1 MNNAELTAMAT
12 AVDVLLDDRHR
23 PPLGQVSPTA
33 ATVRD
38 AEEAYPFI
46 PTWRDAALALAG
58 LVVFW
63 VFYVCIWVIFGGA
76 A

>member
-1 MNNAELTAMAT
+1 MNNAEITAMAT
-12 AVDVLLDDRHR
+12 AVDVLHEDRHR

-33 ATVRD
+33 AAVRD
-38 AEEAYPFI
+38 AEEVDPFI
-46 PTWRDAALALAG
+46 PTWRGAALTLAG

-63 VFYVCIWVIFGGA
+63 VFYVCIWAIFGGA

>member
-1 MNNAELTAMAT
+1 MAT
-12 AVDVLLDDRHR
+12 AVDVLHDDRHR

-33 ATVRD
+33 AAVRD
-38 AEEAYPFI
+38 AEEVYLFI